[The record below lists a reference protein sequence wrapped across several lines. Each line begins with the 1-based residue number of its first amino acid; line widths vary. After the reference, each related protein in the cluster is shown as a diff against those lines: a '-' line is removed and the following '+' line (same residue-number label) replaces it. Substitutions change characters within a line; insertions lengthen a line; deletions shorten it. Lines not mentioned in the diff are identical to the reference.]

1 MKKVIL
7 ATLIGTAM
15 FSLTVNAHPQK
26 GPMGGPQAEVI
37 RLFKELDLT
46 KAQRQDIRQALKE
59 FRTDSEA
66 MVAPEDVPDD
76 SLRTI
81 LTTTPLDEA
90 ALKAAITEKVEAA
103 TPQRLRV
110 AQLRNRIYNLLTDA
124 QKTEL
129 ASLQEAREA
138 KREAR
143 AEKGPRPEREGR
155 MPFDM
160 LDLSDE
166 QSQTIAQLR
175 DAQKAQMEANRS
187 TMEAFRSEE
196 QALIQQS
203 SLDETKWQA
212 LVAKYQGTMITAG
225 VERAKTRAAIMA
237 VLTDE
242 QRETLDD
249 MREDGRARKPPH
261 PSFMRG

>member
-7 ATLIGTAM
+7 AALIGSAM
-15 FSLTVNAHPQK
+15 FSVTVNAHPQR

-46 KAQRQDIRQALKE
+46 KTQRQDIRQALKE
-59 FRTDSEA
+59 FHSENEA
-66 MVAPEDVPDD
+66 MAAPEGAPDD

-90 ALKAAITEKVEAA
+90 ALTAAITEKVEAA

-129 ASLQEAREA
+129 ASLQEARKA

-166 QSQTIAQLR
+166 QTQTIAQLR

-187 TMEAFRSEE
+187 SMEAFRSEE

-203 SLDETKWQA
+203 SLDETKWLA
-212 LVAKYQGTMITAG
+212 LVAKYQDNRIAAG
-225 VERAKTRAAIMA
+225 VERAKARAAIMA
-237 VLTDE
+237 ILTDE

-249 MREDGRARKPPH
+249 MRENGHSRKPPH
-261 PSFMRG
+261 PSFLRG